1 MENVLR
7 EILRENPYFQEVDE
21 NRFIPEFLG
30 LIING
35 VVVYNINWVDIVD
48 HGLMFLN
55 KEINQPVASIVLDNL
70 NSLMIVT
77 SDGIK
82 DVL

>member
-55 KEINQPVASIVLDNL
+55 KEIDQPVASIVLDNL